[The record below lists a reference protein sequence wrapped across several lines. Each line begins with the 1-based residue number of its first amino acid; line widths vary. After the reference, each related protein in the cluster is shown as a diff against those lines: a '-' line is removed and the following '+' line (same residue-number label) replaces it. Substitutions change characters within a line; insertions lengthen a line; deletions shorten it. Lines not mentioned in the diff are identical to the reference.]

1 MKRALLAVM
10 LLAGT
15 ASAEPAKVDWAKG
28 LVTAKG
34 VGIADRRAPNPAV
47 ARGTSRRGAEEAAK
61 KLIAAKLGELPIAGG
76 GKVADKKK
84 DKDVAARL
92 AHAVDEAITLA
103 AEPETDGAWVV
114 TMAVP
119 LEAVRQAVIGPR
131 ALPADGDAGPAAVV
145 VTGAAAKPAI
155 GYKVGSVEVPTL
167 FVTEVPGWAKDA
179 PRAAAKSAKGGTLEI
194 AGIDATPATL
204 FVIVTGP

>member
-1 MKRALLAVM
+1 MV
-10 LLAGT
+10 LAGT

-47 ARGTSRRGAEEAAK
+47 ARGTSRRGAEQAAR

-76 GKVADKKK
+76 GKVADRKK

-92 AHAVDEAITLA
+92 AHAVDEAITLT

-119 LEAVRQAVIGPR
+119 LEAVRQALDGPR
-131 ALPADGDAGPAAVV
+131 TLPADGDTGPATVV
-145 VTGAAAKPAI
+145 VTSAARPAI
-155 GYKVGSVEVPTL
+155 GYKVGSTSVPTL
-167 FVTEVPGWAKDA
+167 FVTEVPAWAKDA
-179 PRAAAKSAKGGTLEI
+179 PRATAKSAKGGTLEI
-194 AGIDATPATL
+194 TGIDATPATL
-204 FVIVTGP
+204 FVIVPPP